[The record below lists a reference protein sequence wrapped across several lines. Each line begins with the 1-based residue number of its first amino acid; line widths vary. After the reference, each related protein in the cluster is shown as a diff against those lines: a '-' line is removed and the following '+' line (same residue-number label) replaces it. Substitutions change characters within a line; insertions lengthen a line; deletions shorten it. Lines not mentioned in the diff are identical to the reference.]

1 MAIANQLSGPRWGL
15 VFAAWLIA
23 LAATLGALFF
33 SEVMGLVPCELCWY
47 QRIFM
52 FPLVFILA
60 VGLATSDVRLFVYA
74 LPMVVAGW
82 FAAFYH
88 NLLYLG
94 VIPPALQP
102 CGQGPSCAEV
112 NLNLFGFISI
122 PLLSL
127 AAFTAIAALLL
138 VKKGALKWKKRL
150 LSF

>member
-1 MAIANQLSGPRWGL
+1 MAITSQLSGARWGR
-15 VFAAWLIA
+15 VFVAWLLT
-23 LAATLGALFF
+23 LAATLGALFL

-52 FPLVFILA
+52 FPLVFTLA
-60 VGLATSDVRLFVYA
+60 VGLAIADTRVFVYA

-82 FAAFYH
+82 FVALYH

-102 CGQGPSCAEV
+102 CGQGPSCADV

-127 AAFTAIAALLL
+127 LAFTAIAALLF
-138 VKKGALKWKKRL
+138 VKKGALK
-150 LSF
+150 